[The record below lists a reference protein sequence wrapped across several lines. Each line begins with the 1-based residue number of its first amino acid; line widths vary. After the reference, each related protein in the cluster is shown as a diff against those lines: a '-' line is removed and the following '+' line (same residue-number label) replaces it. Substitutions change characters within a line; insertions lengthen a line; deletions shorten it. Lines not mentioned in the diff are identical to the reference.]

1 MGQVRCK
8 MRLVPMS
15 GETKRKIL
23 RGIKLTQEE
32 NELLKREAHQHEM
45 NVSEY
50 IRYLIKKE
58 RERKGRD

>member
-1 MGQVRCK
+1 MGQVCCK

-15 GETKRKIL
+15 GEAKRKIL
-23 RGIKLTQEE
+23 RGIKLTPEE

-50 IRYLIKKE
+50 IRYLIQKE
-58 RERKGRD
+58 REKMGAE